1 MRQIRSRLPLVTAG
15 IAFSL
20 LSILSIPAGAVSFTQ
35 TNLVTDDQTANPA
48 QITDSG
54 LKNAWGMSFAP
65 TGPFW
70 VSENGSGMSS
80 LYRVDPGTQA
90 TVRQTLSVA
99 IPGAGNVTGQVFN
112 STASFNGDRFLFV
125 SEDGTVSGWRPA
137 LGTGANTPAEII
149 APASAANV
157 YKGAAIGNVS
167 IAGSANDYLYAANFK
182 AGTIDVFK
190 GTPGAPSLPGS
201 FTDPNLPS
209 GYAPF
214 NVQNL
219 NGELYVSYALQDAA
233 KQDEVAGAGRG
244 YVDKFDLNGNFVERV
259 ASAGTL
265 DAPWG
270 MAIAPSSFGA
280 MAGNLLVGNFGD
292 GHITVYD
299 SNHNFASLGQ
309 VMGANNLPLAV
320 DGLWAISPGNDAVA
334 GSSHLLYFTA
344 GPNDEAHGL
353 FGVLT
358 PVPEPSTY
366 MMMFA
371 GLGVLVVAI
380 RRRTLRTEMERS
392 WVGTYPV

>member
-1 MRQIRSRLPLVTAG
+1 MRQTRSRLPSVTAG
-15 IAFSL
+15 VAFSL

-137 LGTGANTPAEII
+137 LGTGANTPAETI

-182 AGTIDVFK
+182 AGTIDVYK

-244 YVDKFDLNGNFVERV
+244 YVDKF
-259 ASAGTL
+259 SL
-265 DAPWG
+265 DA
-270 MAIAPSSFGA
+270 
-280 MAGNLLVGNFGD
+280 LVNML
-292 GHITVYD
+292 GH
-299 SNHNFASLGQ
+299 
-309 VMGANNLPLAV
+309 
-320 DGLWAISPGNDAVA
+320 
-334 GSSHLLYFTA
+334 
-344 GPNDEAHGL
+344 
-353 FGVLT
+353 
-358 PVPEPSTY
+358 
-366 MMMFA
+366 A
-371 GLGVLVVAI
+371 GLRVE
-380 RRRTLRTEMERS
+380 LRVRKAA
-392 WVGTYPV
+392 